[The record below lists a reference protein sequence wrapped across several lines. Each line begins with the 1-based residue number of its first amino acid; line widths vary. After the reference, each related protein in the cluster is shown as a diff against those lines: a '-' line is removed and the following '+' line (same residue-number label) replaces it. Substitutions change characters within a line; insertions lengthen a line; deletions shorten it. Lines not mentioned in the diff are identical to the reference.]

1 MIMMMIIIIIIQT
14 REGTRQELIF
24 TVRILSVYDKRQVVR
39 CSLVIYWSAWQK
51 HNTIKS
57 SKIKII

>member
-1 MIMMMIIIIIIQT
+1 MIMMIIIIIITQT
-14 REGTRQELIF
+14 RESTRQKLIF
-24 TVRILSVYDKRQVVR
+24 TVRILYVYDKRQVVR

-57 SKIKII
+57 SKMKTI